1 MEEFQMAAT
10 VSPPQP
16 IEPVL
21 GRPAESDALAHII
34 GALQSSVLF
43 SCLSGAELIE
53 MARLVRPF
61 EMAPG
66 LIFMEGDSST
76 NAYVLVSGRVDIS
89 VFSDDGRELLL
100 YRLGPGHLFGETG
113 LLDEQPRSAC
123 AIARTHCELISISRR
138 ILLNSVAHN
147 PGLALRMIAS
157 LSRRLRTADETIK
170 AIGFLDM
177 SARLVRILL
186 AMEQEQEGRGIVRVS
201 QNDLAST
208 VGCMRQSITRTIT
221 AWRRMGYVSTGRGY
235 IRILN
240 RRKLQALSR
249 Q

>member
-1 MEEFQMAAT
+1 MEEPRVAGAI
-10 VSPPQP
+10 SLNQP
-16 IEPVL
+16 AQL
-21 GRPAESDALAHII
+21 AESQSPEPDELLRIVN
-34 GALQSSVLF
+34 ALQSSVLF
-43 SCLSGAELIE
+43 SCLSAEELTE

-61 EMAPG
+61 TMAPG
-66 LIFMEGDSST
+66 IIFMEGDTSA

-123 AIARTHCELISISRR
+123 AIARTNCELIAISRR
-138 ILLNSVAHN
+138 TLLNSVGHS

-157 LSRRLRTADETIK
+157 MSRRLRTADETIK

-177 SARLVRILL
+177 SSRLARVVL
-186 AMEQEQEGRGIVRVS
+186 AMEVEQNGRGIVRVG
-201 QNDLAST
+201 QDDLATSI
-208 VGCMRQSITRTIT
+208 GCMRQSVTRTIT
-221 AWRRMGYVSTGRGY
+221 SWRRLGYVSTGRGY

>member
-1 MEEFQMAAT
+1 MATT
-10 VSPPQP
+10 VSLCNSVQPSDSQPPEQDQLSQ
-16 IEPVL
+16 IV
-21 GRPAESDALAHII
+21 DALRASVMF
-34 GALQSSVLF
+34 SS
-43 SCLSGAELIE
+43 LSAAELTE
-53 MARLVRPF
+53 MACLVRPF
-61 EMAPG
+61 MMAPG
-66 LIFMEGDSST
+66 IIFMEGDTST
-76 NAYVLVSGRVDIS
+76 NAYVVVSGRVDIS

-138 ILLNSVAHN
+138 VLLNSVTHN

-186 AMEQEQEGRGIVRVS
+186 AMEQEQGGLGIVRVS

-208 VGCMRQSITRTIT
+208 LGCMRQSVTRTIT
-221 AWRRMGYVSTGRGY
+221 AWRRLGYVSTGRGY

-240 RRKLQALSR
+240 RRKLQAL
-249 Q
+249 

>member
-1 MEEFQMAAT
+1 MSTT
-10 VSPPQP
+10 VSPT
-16 IEPVL
+16 
-21 GRPAESDALAHII
+21 RPEQHTDSRPPESDELADIVA
-34 GALQSSVLF
+34 ALQASVLF
-43 SCLSGAELIE
+43 SRLSAEELTE

-61 EMAPG
+61 KMAPG
-66 LIFMEGDSST
+66 IIFMEGDTST

-89 VFSDDGRELLL
+89 VFSEDGRELLL
-100 YRLGPGHLFGETG
+100 YRLGPGQLFGETG

-123 AIARTHCELISISRR
+123 AIARTDCELIAISRR
-138 ILLNSVAHN
+138 TLLNSVTHN

-177 SARLVRILL
+177 SARLARVVLT
-186 AMEQEQEGRGIVRVS
+186 MEQEQVGRGTVRVGQS
-201 QNDLAST
+201 DLASAI
-208 VGCMRQSITRTIT
+208 GCMRQSVTRTIT
-221 AWRRMGYVSTGRGY
+221 TWRRLGYVSTGRGY

>member
-1 MEEFQMAAT
+1 MATT
-10 VSPPQP
+10 VSLCNSVQP
-16 IEPVL
+16 SDSQAPEQDQLSQIV
-21 GRPAESDALAHII
+21 DALRA
-34 GALQSSVLF
+34 SVLF
-43 SCLSGAELIE
+43 SRLSAAELTE
-53 MARLVRPF
+53 MACLVRPF
-61 EMAPG
+61 KMAPG
-66 LIFMEGDSST
+66 IIFMEGDTST
-76 NAYVLVSGRVDIS
+76 NAYVVVSGRVDIS

-123 AIARTHCELISISRR
+123 AIARAHCELISISRR
-138 ILLNSVAHN
+138 VLLNSVTHN

-186 AMEQEQEGRGIVRVS
+186 AMEQEQEGGGIVWVS

-208 VGCMRQSITRTIT
+208 LGCMRQSVTRTIT
-221 AWRRMGYVSTGRGY
+221 AWRRLGYVSTGRGY